1 MRRLIAVFRA
11 AGIKFSHDGCGF
23 LAQAVAFNALFA
35 IFPIL
40 VLVVS
45 GLNVMYGR
53 DEGRLRAL
61 ALVASLAPNVQQT
74 LTENLHQI
82 HQFHGI
88 SDVVALVT
96 LLWSGKNLFMGL
108 AYALDRSLN
117 IPNGRSLPMNIVVAL
132 ILLPIVGLLLLVAT
146 VLPIVI
152 SFVIR
157 YGGFANSAAAAQLIG
172 YGTATLL
179 VFAITLLLYTY
190 LPSRRPHVGFG
201 VYGAFFTAICW
212 EAAQIAFGVYTTHVN
227 FLQVYG
233 AVSAIAV
240 LLLWF
245 YFMGVIFLFGAEF
258 SAQWGAMPL
267 PPPSDPADLPVSS
280 R

>member
-11 AGIKFSHDGCGF
+11 AGIKFSQDGCGF

-45 GLNVMYGR
+45 ALSIIYGR
-53 DEGRLRAL
+53 DQAHLRAL
-61 ALVASLAPNVQQT
+61 ALVESVAPNVQNT
-74 LTENLHQI
+74 LTENLYQI
-82 HQFHGI
+82 HRFHGI
-88 SDVVALVT
+88 SDIVALVT
-96 LLWSGKNLFMGL
+96 LIWSGKNLFMGL

-132 ILLPIVGLLLLVAT
+132 IILPIVGLLLLIAT

-157 YGGFANSAAAAQLIG
+157 YGGYANSAAAAQVIG
-172 YGTATLL
+172 YGTATAL

-190 LPSRRPHVGFG
+190 LPSRRPHAGFG
-201 VYGAFFTAICW
+201 LSGAFFTAICW

-233 AVSAIAV
+233 AVSAIVV

-245 YFMGVIFLFGAEF
+245 YFMGVIFLFGAEL
-258 SAQWGAMPL
+258 SAQLGVMRF
-267 PPPSDPADLPVSS
+267 PPPSDRADLPEAS

>member
-11 AGIKFSHDGCGF
+11 AGIKFSQDGCGF
-23 LAQAVAFNALFA
+23 LAQAIAFNALFA

-45 GLNVMYGR
+45 ALSVIYGSEQAQQR
-53 DEGRLRAL
+53 SL
-61 ALVASLAPNVQQT
+61 ALIASVAPDVQQT
-74 LTENLHQI
+74 LTENVHQI
-82 HQFHGI
+82 SHFRGI
-88 SDVVALVT
+88 SGLVALVT
-96 LLWSGKNLFMGL
+96 LVWSGKNLFMAL
-108 AYALDRSLN
+108 AYALDRSLDIPKGRPLHLN
-117 IPNGRSLPMNIVVAL
+117 IAVAL
-132 ILLPIVGLLLLVAT
+132 ILLPIVGLLLVLAT
-146 VLPIVI
+146 ALPIII
-152 SFVIR
+152 SFVVR
-157 YGGFANSAAAAQLIG
+157 YGGYPNSIVFAQIIG

-190 LPSRRPHVGFG
+190 LPSRRQHAGFG
-201 VYGAFFTAICW
+201 VSGALLVAVCW
-212 EAAQIAFGVYTTHVN
+212 EAAQIAFGAYTTHVN

-258 SAQWGAMPL
+258 SAQW
-267 PPPSDPADLPVSS
+267 SS
-280 R
+280 RQTPT